1 MFSGSGWKT
10 DYMKRQELPL
20 VSPRWLWARGG
31 SRLFGPGGVEYH
43 HVSTLER
50 AEVERL
56 LTLDELDAV
65 QVECG
70 AGITEWVGPT
80 EARRLWLGVEGD
92 LRDVEGW
99 RPPSEA
105 RGMQQYEAE
114 LWRSA
119 DGHHVMVFVN
129 E

>member
-1 MFSGSGWKT
+1 M
-10 DYMKRQELPL
+10 
-20 VSPRWLWARGG
+20 
-31 SRLFGPGGVEYH
+31 
-43 HVSTLER
+43 STLDR
-50 AEVERL
+50 VEVERL

-70 AGITEWVGPT
+70 AGIAQWVGPA
-80 EARRLWLGVEGD
+80 EARRVWLGISGGP
-92 LRDVEGW
+92 RDVEW
-99 RPPSEA
+99 CPPSEA
-105 RGMQQYEAE
+105 RGRQQYEAE